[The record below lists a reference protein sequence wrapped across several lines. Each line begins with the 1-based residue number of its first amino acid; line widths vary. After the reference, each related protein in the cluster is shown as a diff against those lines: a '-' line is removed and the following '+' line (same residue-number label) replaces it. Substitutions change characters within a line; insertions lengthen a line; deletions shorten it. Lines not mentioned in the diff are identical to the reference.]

1 MIHMANSF
9 FAKEPDTM
17 IDPAVIATIAA
28 SAATQKQPEGAGDG
42 HVPVHLGLA
51 VLFGL
56 PALAGVIVW
65 AIGAYT

>member
-1 MIHMANSF
+1 
-9 FAKEPDTM
+9 M

-28 SAATQKQPEGAGDG
+28 SAATQKQPERAGDG
-42 HVPVHLGLA
+42 RVPLHLGLA

-65 AIGAYT
+65 AIGHIPK